1 MENDLPLHSSE
12 TAFISKVIYRS
23 SPVGILAHPLAVAS
37 SMRYNNGVVETPVTL
52 STNAH
57 FLGVDGKPYF
67 MYNKY
72 VKQCNERKFL
82 HVSPLPLDRD

>member
-1 MENDLPLHSSE
+1 MDDL
-12 TAFISKVIYRS
+12 AQ
-23 SPVGILAHPLAVAS
+23 PLAVPS
-37 SMRYNNGVVETPVTL
+37 FMRYNNGVGERPVTL

-82 HVSPLPLDRD
+82 HVSPLPFDRD